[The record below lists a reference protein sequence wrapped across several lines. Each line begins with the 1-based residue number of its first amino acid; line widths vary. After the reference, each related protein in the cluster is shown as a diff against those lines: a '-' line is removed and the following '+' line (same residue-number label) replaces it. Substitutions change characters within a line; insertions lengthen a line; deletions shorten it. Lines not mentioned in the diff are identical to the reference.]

1 MDEFRKN
8 QIMEL
13 NIERYG
19 SDGEGVAHLPDGR
32 VCFVSGA
39 LAGETCAVQL
49 LKVGKT
55 AAWGKVNEVITPSP
69 ARVTPDCPHFPKC
82 GGCSLRHMSYEEE
95 LAFKKQKVQ
104 DALRRIGG
112 SDIEVSAIYGAE
124 DTLRY
129 RNKVQFPVGK
139 DGAIGFFRAR
149 SHQVVDIEDCLLQ
162 PSASE
167 SIRRSVKGWMDR
179 YGVPAYDENSHKGVM
194 RHLYLRFSRE
204 KVLVCLVVN
213 AKKLPHGQ
221 ELVELLRTA
230 CPDLAGIA
238 VNYNTEKTNVILGR
252 RTVALWGDDFLD
264 DTLRGLTFRLSV
276 PSFYQ
281 VNRDQTEV
289 LYGLALD
296 FASLTGEETVLD
308 LYCGIGTITLCL
320 AQRAGKVYGAEVVP
334 EAIEDAKKNA
344 ERNGI
349 ENTEFFCGDAADI
362 AAKFA
367 DDGIKPD
374 VVCVDPPRKGLAES
388 VVSSIA
394 QMAPDRVVYVSCDPA
409 TLARDVKRFAEAG
422 YTLHLGN
429 GGAHHNGDNVLRDVD
444 CTLFHLSRDVVLC
457 HQRHLL

>member
-1 MDEFRKN
+1 MEQFRKN
-8 QIMEL
+8 QIVEL
-13 NIERYG
+13 TVERYG
-19 SDGEGVAHLPDGR
+19 SEGEGIAHLSDGR
-32 VCFVSGA
+32 VCFVAGA
-39 LAGETCAVQL
+39 LAGERCAVQL

-55 AAWGKVNEVITPSP
+55 AVWGKVNEVLSPSP
-69 ARVTPDCPHFPKC
+69 ARTTSDCPHFPKC

-95 LAFKKQKVQ
+95 LSFKKQKVQ

-129 RNKVQFPVGK
+129 RNKVQFPVGN
-139 DGAIGFFRAR
+139 DGAIGFFRSR

-162 PSASE
+162 PESTA
-167 SIRRSVKGWMDR
+167 SIRKAVKEWMAD
-179 YGVPAYDENSHKGVM
+179 YGVPAYDETAHKGVV

-204 KVLVCLVVN
+204 EILVCLVVN
-213 AKKLPHGQ
+213 AKQLPHAD
-221 ELVELLRTA
+221 ELVELLKKA
-230 CPDLAGIA
+230 CPNLAGIA

-252 RTVALWGDDFLD
+252 RTEALWGQDFLD

-296 FASLTGEETVLD
+296 FAALTGKETVLD

-320 AQRAGKVYGAEVVP
+320 AQKAGKVYGAEVVP

-344 ERNGI
+344 ARNGI

-367 DDGIKPD
+367 SDGIRPE
-374 VVCVDPPRKGLAES
+374 VICVDPPRKGLAES
-388 VVSSIA
+388 VVHSIA

-409 TLARDVKRFAEAG
+409 TLARDVKRFTEVG
-422 YTLHLGN
+422 YTPAKAVTVDLFPNTPHIESVLLLTKN
-429 GGAHHNGDNVLRDVD
+429 G
-444 CTLFHLSRDVVLC
+444 
-457 HQRHLL
+457 